1 MAAAAT
7 LSGAT
12 TDLTGLDGFT
22 VSSSQR
28 PFHGAVVGGG
38 GSSIGGGGSGSSQFN
53 AQCHNTWPTADT
65 DFSWSQMQVSAGGAG
80 GVAPML
86 INSCGFCFV

>member
-1 MAAAAT
+1 MAAATT

-28 PFHGAVVGGG
+28 PFHGAVGSGGAGSSNGGGG
-38 GSSIGGGGSGSSQFN
+38 GSSQFS

-65 DFSWSQMQVSAGGAG
+65 DFSWSQMQVRAGGAD
-80 GVAPML
+80 GVVSML
-86 INSCGFCFV
+86 INCVLFV